1 MLKSMTGFGR
11 SEKQN
16 GAFSCKAEVRSVNSR
31 FIEISARL
39 PKYLS
44 CVELPLKNLVKSRCA
59 RGSFDVFITIE
70 KQNGVQ
76 DMEIRPNL
84 ELAAQYHSAFRAIQD
99 QLGLTGSID
108 IASLLSIRDIVK
120 AEPLEFDE
128 EKQTMVLEAVDAALE
143 ELIRMRLEEGKSLY
157 DDLENR
163 INQIEQ
169 WTQKIESRQPEI
181 IRAYRDKLNE
191 KLKAL
196 GEGLDLDETRLAQ
209 ETAILADKSD
219 ISEELIRLKS
229 HLAQFRDLIRV
240 GEPVGRKLEFLTQE
254 INRETNTIGSKSI
267 DLEVSQQVI
276 EIKSILEKIRE
287 QLANIE

>member
-128 EKQTMVLEAVDAALE
+128 EKQTMVLEAVDTALE

>member
-16 GAFSCKAEVRSVNSR
+16 GVFSCKAEIRSVNSR
-31 FIEISARL
+31 FIEISTRL
-39 PKYLS
+39 PKYLA
-44 CVELPLKNLVKSRCA
+44 CVELPLKSLVKSRCA
-59 RGSFDVFITIE
+59 RGSFDVFISIE
-70 KQNGVQ
+70 KQDGVQ

-84 ELAAQYHSAFRAIQD
+84 ELASQYHSAFRAIQD
-99 QLGLTGSID
+99 QLGLSGSID

-120 AEPLEFDE
+120 AEPLEFDD
-128 EKQTMVLEAVDAALE
+128 EKQGMVLEAVGTALD
-143 ELIRMRLEEGKSLY
+143 ELIRMRLEEGKSLF

-163 INQIEQ
+163 INQIEE
-169 WTQKIESRQPEI
+169 WTKKIEVRQPEI
-181 IRAYRDKLNE
+181 IRAYRDRLIE
-191 KLKAL
+191 KIKAL
-196 GEGLDLDETRLAQ
+196 GDGVDLDPNRLAQ
-209 ETAILADKSD
+209 ETAIMADKSD
-219 ISEELIRLKS
+219 ISEELIRLES

-240 GEPVGRKLEFLTQE
+240 EEPVGRKLEFLTQE